1 MHVWH
6 VDVYLFVCLLIYAF
20 VYLFITYILC
30 VYCDVTVTMATDV
43 LYVIVLVCCDVQVSG
58 CTQEHNGVTAQRQC
72 GVTVCL
78 PWQHG
83 VE

>member
-1 MHVWH
+1 MRGT
-6 VDVYLFVCLLIYAF
+6 YACMACGCLFICLLF
-20 VYLFITYILC
+20 